1 MINNYSSDKEAAL
14 LKAIDSALAGMGDP
28 VKKTVM
34 WHLNNQGIYI
44 GHKNFDVFKLYSTL
58 EQLIGSG
65 VDVVFNEVYSEL
77 EKQLTPDI
85 LTRLDSR
92 ACHDCPLT
100 RIERLLNTGEKN
112 S

>member
-1 MINNYSSDKEAAL
+1 MTDGYSPDKKAAL
-14 LKAIDSALAGMGDP
+14 LRAIDNALTGMGDP

-34 WHLNNQGIYI
+34 WHLNNQGVYI
-44 GHKNFDVFKLYSTL
+44 GHMSIDVIRLYSTL

-65 VDVVFNEVYSEL
+65 VDVVFNEVYTEL

-92 ACHDCPLT
+92 SCRDCPLT
-100 RIERLLNTGEKN
+100 RIEKLLNAGEKN